1 MIKTYIR
8 IFTKMFD
15 KLEYKFLSKEVQ
27 SKFINF
33 CTNEDTLNKEINISQ
48 CMKILNNLLG
58 EKIVEVYLKTPDENE
73 FKIETEMQKVY
84 DLKLID
90 ADNSTHDKRIEIK
103 YEDSYFVYE
112 RQPYSNIYLL
122 SSFKKVT
129 ADKTIYILKIR
140 DGFLVRAFNA
150 SAVIYNFSK
159 TIDKNLNLDYVYEK
173 LIKQLSLE
181 KDIDLSKENIQKYL
195 ESKISEYAK

>member
-27 SKFINF
+27 SKFIDF
-33 CTNEDTLNKEINISQ
+33 YTNEDTLNKEINISQ
-48 CMKILNNLLG
+48 CMKILSNLLG
-58 EKIVEVYLKTPDENE
+58 EKIAEVYLKTSDENE
-73 FKIETEMQKVY
+73 FKIETKMQKVY

-122 SSFKKVT
+122 SSFKRVT

-150 SAVIYNFSK
+150 SSVIYNFSK
-159 TIDKNLNLDYVYEK
+159 TIDKNSDLDYVYEK

>member
-27 SKFINF
+27 SKFIDF
-33 CTNEDTLNKEINISQ
+33 YTNEDTLNKEINISQ
-48 CMKILNNLLG
+48 CMKILSNLLG
-58 EKIVEVYLKTPDENE
+58 EKIAEVYLKTSDENE
-73 FKIETEMQKVY
+73 FKIETKMQKVY

-103 YEDSYFVYE
+103 YKDSYFVYE

-150 SAVIYNFSK
+150 SSVIYNFSK
-159 TIDKNLNLDYVYEK
+159 TIDKNSDLDYVYEK